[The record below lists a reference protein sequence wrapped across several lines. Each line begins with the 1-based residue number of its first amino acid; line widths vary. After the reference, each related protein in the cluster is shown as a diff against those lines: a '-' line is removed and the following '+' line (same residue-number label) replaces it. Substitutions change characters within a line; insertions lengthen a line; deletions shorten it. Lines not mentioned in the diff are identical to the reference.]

1 MPVSR
6 TRWTISI
13 IILLIL
19 VGIIII
25 IKTQLKFY
33 EVISDSMYPTL
44 RKGDYVY
51 VDTYKTYTPARGDIV
66 ALYDPTM
73 PGDNIVKRIV
83 GIPNDLIEVKPTYI
97 LVNGVKENEVYL
109 NHKRP
114 IFYKH
119 IGTIVLKD
127 NEYFVLGDN
136 RNISFDSREF
146 GPVPDSDIT
155 GRVKRIYWP
164 PSRMGKVK

>member
-1 MPVSR
+1 MAVSR
-6 TRWTISI
+6 TRWIISI

-19 VGIIII
+19 VGVIII
-25 IKTQLKFY
+25 IKTQIKFY

-44 RKGDYVY
+44 RTGDYVC
-51 VDTYKTYTPARGDIV
+51 VDTYKAYTSVRGDIV

-83 GIPNDLIEVKPTYI
+83 GIPKDLIEVKPNYI
-97 LVNGVKENEVYL
+97 LINGVKENEDFL
-109 NHKRP
+109 NHKGQ

-119 IGTIVLKD
+119 TGTLVLKD

-136 RNISFDSREF
+136 RNRSFDSIEF
-146 GPVPDSDIT
+146 GPIPDSDII
-155 GRVKRIYWP
+155 GKVKRIYWP
-164 PSRMGKVK
+164 PTRMGKVK